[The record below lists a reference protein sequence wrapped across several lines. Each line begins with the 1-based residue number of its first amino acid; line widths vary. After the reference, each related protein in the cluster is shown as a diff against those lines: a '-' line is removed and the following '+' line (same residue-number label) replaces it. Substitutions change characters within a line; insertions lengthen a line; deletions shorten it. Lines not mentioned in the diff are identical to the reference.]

1 MTIGLI
7 DMIAMGILVFSVLF
21 ALYRGLVSELLGIS
35 SWIIAGLGALYS
47 YSPMQPLMGKMIE
60 NEKIAGICGALLVA
74 LIILVVLT
82 IINAHIG
89 QRLRQSSLSGLDR
102 ILGFIFGL
110 LRGIL
115 LIALLFIGVSAV
127 VSDKQLEEM
136 KEQNM
141 TVPYI
146 EKTVH
151 FLKNFIPANV
161 QEDLGIV
168 TDENGKKPEK
178 IGVDLKRDHKLPEK
192 VNKKAVNRFVDELK
206 KDVKEKVIDKTKEK
220 AVDKVVKKTSEKL
233 IKDASVPAY
242 DEKER
247 ESLDNMVE
255 LLMEKGE

>member
-74 LIILVVLT
+74 LIILIILT
-82 IINAHIG
+82 IVNAHIG
-89 QRLRQSSLSGLDR
+89 RRLRQSSLSGLDR
-102 ILGFIFGL
+102 ILGLVFGL
-110 LRGIL
+110 IRGIL
-115 LIALLFIGVSAV
+115 LIALLYIGVTMV
-127 VSDKQLEEM
+127 VSDSQLEEI
-136 KEQNM
+136 ESENM

-146 EKTVH
+146 EKTVN
-151 FLKNFIPANV
+151 FLKNFVPENV
-161 QEDLGIV
+161 RADLGIV
-168 TDENGKKPEK
+168 ENEDGKKPEK

-192 VNKKAVNRFVDELK
+192 ANKKAVNRFVDELK
-206 KDVKEKVIDKTKEK
+206 KDVKEKVGEKVKEK
-220 AVDKVVKKTSEKL
+220 AAEKL
-233 IKDASVPAY
+233 IKEVPAAAY